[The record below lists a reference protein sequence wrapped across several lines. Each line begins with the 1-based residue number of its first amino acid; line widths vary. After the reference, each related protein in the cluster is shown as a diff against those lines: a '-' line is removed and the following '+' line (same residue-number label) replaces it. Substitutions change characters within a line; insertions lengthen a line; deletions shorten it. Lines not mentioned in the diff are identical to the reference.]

1 MTKIFNSHILDEYIF
16 FIFVHMKKRI
26 FSILVIVAA
35 LATACSHPSDVIS
48 CLKKAEGL
56 MMEKPDSARY
66 ILENI
71 DTSSLHSFRTK
82 ARYSLLHTMSI
93 DRCGIDTTDYAL
105 IKPADTYYL
114 KFGNPGERTRMHF
127 YKGRL
132 HYNNKDYDSALKEF
146 LVALHFS
153 ERLNDFWLK
162 GMICAWTASVYH
174 ENYSNSEELQYRLK
188 AYDYFLQNGDEK
200 YFDNATYFLAFAYH
214 NNRDFSKSDSLYL
227 LISPTSRF
235 YPDALV
241 GLANNEVFK
250 DNFDASRAANLFKEA
265 QELGAWFSLDMYYQY
280 AYALLHNG
288 QLEQC
293 NSFLARLKDVPD
305 NVKTLFWKY
314 LIARDKGDFEQA
326 LSILEKYR
334 EESGEFVIMQQSQSA
349 YKSVSDYYST
359 LSRQSEE
366 KATKVMLLSVIG
378 VLGLLSL
385 VLVFIILKQRQLI
398 LVREERDELEKN
410 NRELTQALYELKACE
425 KDDTLNK
432 ELAEQKWKSYI
443 KMYRRQFATLGKLY
457 GKDVRKSV
465 LPEQLE
471 TFVIDIFHE
480 LSDKEVRF
488 GDFEQR
494 LNKDLDNIM
503 LKYRQDFPR
512 ETKDHYRFASLVFAG
527 FTDPAIAS
535 ILGENTT
542 GISSKKTRMKKRVF
556 ETDTPNKDFYSV
568 FFD

>member
-1 MTKIFNSHILDEYIF
+1 
-16 FIFVHMKKRI
+16 MKKRR
-26 FSILVIVAA
+26 FAFWVIVAV
-35 LATACSHPSDVIS
+35 LASACGQHPDVAARFNE
-48 CLKKAEGL
+48 AEKL

-66 ILENI
+66 ILEQM
-71 DTSSLHSFRTK
+71 DTAAFHSLRTK

-93 DRCGIDTTDYAL
+93 DRCGIDSTDYSL
-105 IKPADTYYL
+105 IKPADYYYL
-114 KFGNPGERTRMHF
+114 KFGNSKERARMHF

-132 HYNNKDYDSALKEF
+132 HYNNKDFDSALKDF
-146 LVALHFS
+146 LIALHIS
-153 ERLNDFWLK
+153 EHINSLWLK
-162 GMICAWTASVYH
+162 GMICAWTAAVYH
-174 ENYSNSEELQYRLK
+174 ENYSDHEELQYRLK
-188 AYDYFLQNGDEK
+188 AYDYFRQYGDEK
-200 YFDNATYFLAFAYH
+200 YIDNATYLLAFAYH
-214 NNRDFSKSDSLYL
+214 DNRAFAKSDSLYS
-227 LISPTSRF
+227 LIDPTSRF
-235 YPDALV
+235 YPQALV

-250 DNFDASRAANLFKEA
+250 ENFDASRAVSYFKEA
-265 QELGAWFSLDMYYQY
+265 QELGAWFSADMYYQY

-288 QLEQC
+288 QLEQS
-293 NSFLARLKDVPD
+293 NSLLGRLKDVPD

-326 LSILEKYR
+326 LSLLEKYR
-334 EESGEFVIMQQSQSA
+334 KESGEFVIMQQSQSA

-471 TFVIDIFHE
+471 TIVIDIFHE
-480 LSDKEVRF
+480 LSDREARY

-503 LKYRQDFPR
+503 LKYRTDFPQ
-512 ETKDHYRFASLVFAG
+512 ETKEHYRFVSLIFAG
-527 FTDPAIAS
+527 FKDPAIAA
-535 ILGENTT
+535 ILGENTS
-542 GISSKKTRMKKRVF
+542 GISSKKTRLKKRVL
-556 ETDTPNKDFYSV
+556 EKETPNKDFYSV